1 LGLFAQLAISVIAWP
16 LKGTG
21 FGETVTCT
29 APVPLPVGLGEGVG
43 VGDGVGVRDGVGVG
57 VSAGLLDRDGT
68 PPVVTGVGE
77 VGSVEPQLTATNAAT
92 NRTATRI
99 QARMFLRNTPGVR
112 VADGLYARRAPVF
125 AVGARRRA
133 FLPDVRDSVQWQP
146 THRAEMFARL
156 TGRDVEERMLSTT
169 GVRTAMAVL
178 GLLAV
183 QASSAEAQGTT
194 SPNGGNI
201 QLSAYF
207 DVTNA
212 YLFRGLRQDDTGWI
226 MQPAA
231 DVGVRL
237 FEAAGPVLH
246 VGSWNSLHTGLAG
259 LDGPT
264 NRLWYES
271 DFYTTLSFALNNDFA
286 AGATYTA
293 YTSPNGL
300 FSTVKEL
307 SFKLGPTD
315 SAALSN
321 TFISPYALIA
331 FELDTHP
338 GLGQADGGQDGG
350 TYLELG
356 ASPRWAG
363 APVDVF
369 FPIRVGLSLS
379 NYYELAGEDHTF
391 GFLSLG
397 AHAEVPFVRTSN
409 YGAWNVHG
417 GIDFYSL
424 GDTPEAFNAGD
435 QTKLVAS
442 VGIGFTY

>member
-1 LGLFAQLAISVIAWP
+1 
-16 LKGTG
+16 
-21 FGETVTCT
+21 
-29 APVPLPVGLGEGVG
+29 
-43 VGDGVGVRDGVGVG
+43 
-57 VSAGLLDRDGT
+57 
-68 PPVVTGVGE
+68 
-77 VGSVEPQLTATNAAT
+77 
-92 NRTATRI
+92 
-99 QARMFLRNTPGVR
+99 
-112 VADGLYARRAPVF
+112 
-125 AVGARRRA
+125 
-133 FLPDVRDSVQWQP
+133 
-146 THRAEMFARL
+146 
-156 TGRDVEERMLSTT
+156 MLSTT
-169 GVRTAMAVL
+169 SVRTAMAVL
-178 GLLAV
+178 GLVAA
-183 QASSAEAQGTT
+183 QASSAAAQAP

-201 QLSAYF
+201 QLRAYF

-212 YLFRGLRQDDTGWI
+212 YLFRGLLQTDTGWI

-246 VGSWNSLHTGLAG
+246 VGTWNTLNTGLAG
-259 LDGPT
+259 SDGPT
-264 NRLWYES
+264 NRLWYE
-271 DFYTTLSFALNNDFA
+271 DRFYTTLSLALTNDFA
-286 AGATYTA
+286 ASATYTA
-293 YTSPNGL
+293 YTSPNGS
-300 FSTVKEL
+300 FSAVKEL
-307 SFKLGPTD
+307 SFGIGPTD
-315 SAALSN
+315 SAALSS

-331 FELDTHP
+331 FELDTPP
-338 GLGQADGGQDGG
+338 GLGQADGGQEAG
-350 TYLELG
+350 TYLEFG

-397 AHAEVPFVRTSN
+397 AHAEVPFVRTSK

-417 GIDFYSL
+417 GIDFFSL